1 MPSTRLWPM
10 ESPEALIER
19 TNRWFIRRGLPHA
32 IDGYSSTEDVLTRT
46 WPFQLFVMFVELF
59 TAFNDRVSGWAQFAV
74 FVAGLGV
81 LIGGFVAV
89 NLVRRR
95 PPLAL
100 PDDIGAWEVAVYLFG
115 PAVLV
120 TVVAD
125 NGWQEGLTVIALNAA
140 LLLIAYAITSY
151 GLVPALRVGA
161 VQAAQ
166 QVGTITALF
175 ARGLPIMLLITAFVF
190 LNAEVWQVAHDFVP
204 AYFVIVI
211 VLLVGLAALFLGL
224 QVPGEVGA
232 LARFGDWNEVFGLV
246 GQTSA
251 PIDQLPFDDLD
262 RTTPVDAPPLTR
274 TEVVNAGLLLMISQ
288 LVQAV
293 LVGLVSA
300 VFYVGFGLLAV
311 RETTILQW
319 TTTDELDPIV
329 RFDFLGGEMVLTWE
343 HLEVAAFIGAF
354 ATLQFAVSSI
364 NDAAYREQFRG
375 DTENDVREV
384 FAARALTRR
393 AIATR

>member
-1 MPSTRLWPM
+1 MDGPDTD
-10 ESPEALIER
+10 ALIER
-19 TNRWFIRRGLPHA
+19 TDRWFIRRGLPHA

-46 WPFQLFVMFVELF
+46 WPFQLLVMFVELF
-59 TAFNDRVSGWAQFAV
+59 SAFNDRVSGWAQFAV

-89 NLVRRR
+89 NLLRRR

-100 PDDIGAWEVAVYLFG
+100 PDDIGVWEVAVYLLG

-120 TVVAD
+120 TFVAD
-125 NGWQEGLTVIALNAA
+125 NGWEDGLTVIVVNAV
-140 LLLIAYAITSY
+140 LLLIAYAVTSY
-151 GLVPALRVGA
+151 GFVPALRVGA

-190 LNAEVWQVAHDFVP
+190 LNAEVWQVASDFEP

-211 VLLVGLAALFLGL
+211 LLLVGLATLFLGL

-232 LARFGDWNEVFGLV
+232 LARFDDWGEVFRLV

-251 PIDQLPFDDLD
+251 PIDELPFRDVDQSA
-262 RTTPVDAPPLTR
+262 PVDAPPLAR
-274 TEVVNAGLLLMISQ
+274 AEVVNAGLLLMISQ

-293 LVGLVSA
+293 LVGIVSA

-319 TTTDELDPIV
+319 TTTEKLDPIV

-343 HLEVAAFIGAF
+343 HLTVAAFIGAF

-364 NDAAYREQFRG
+364 NDATYREQFRG

-384 FAARALTRR
+384 FAVRALTRR